1 MCGAASRSAPMS
13 CELCELARTTTW
25 YAEVEEP
32 FRFAIL
38 DCDSCDVPMAV
49 LGEHRARPTEAERA
63 VLQEALSRIAEE
75 KYPQGW
81 FFDDHM
87 RQIPDHYHLH
97 ARPWPKW
104 WPRLRRSD

>member
-1 MCGAASRSAPMS
+1 MT
-13 CELCELARTTTW
+13 CELCQLARTTQW
-25 YAEVEEP
+25 YAEIIEP

-49 LGEHRARPTEAERA
+49 LGEHRAAPSEDERA
-63 VLQEALSRIAEE
+63 VMQARLAEIADE
-75 KYPQGW
+75 KYPDGW

-97 ARPWPKW
+97 ARPIPKW
-104 WPRLRRSD
+104 WPRKLGG

>member
-1 MCGAASRSAPMS
+1 MS

-25 YAEVEEP
+25 YAEFEEP

-49 LGEHRARPTEAERA
+49 LGEHRAAPTPEERE
-63 VLQEALSRIAEE
+63 VLCRELARIADG
-75 KYPQGW
+75 KFAQGW

-97 ARPWPKW
+97 ARPYPARMPKW
-104 WPRLRRSD
+104 RKR

>member
-1 MCGAASRSAPMS
+1 MTTAGI
-13 CELCELARTTTW
+13 CELCDLARTTRW
-25 YAEVEEP
+25 YAEFDRP

-49 LGEHRARPTEAERA
+49 LGDHRAAPSDDERA
-63 VLQEALSRIAEE
+63 VMQAELTKIADGIF
-75 KYPQGW
+75 PDGW

-97 ARPWPKW
+97 ARPIPKW
-104 WPRLRRSD
+104 WKRVTGG

>member
-1 MCGAASRSAPMS
+1 MP
-13 CELCELARTTTW
+13 CELCQLARTTTW
-25 YAEVEEP
+25 YAEFDEP

-49 LGEHRARPTEAERA
+49 LGDHRAAPTPEERE
-63 VLQEALSRIAEE
+63 VMQGALGRIADE
-75 KYPQGW
+75 KFADGW

-97 ARPWPKW
+97 ARPYPAWMPK
-104 WPRLRRSD
+104 RRKP

>member
-1 MCGAASRSAPMS
+1 MS
-13 CELCELARTTTW
+13 CELCQLARSTHW
-25 YAEVEEP
+25 YAEIDQP

-38 DCDSCDVPMAV
+38 DCDSCEVPMAV
-49 LGEHRARPTEAERA
+49 LGEHRTAPTADERA
-63 VLQEALSRIAEE
+63 VMQARLAEIADE

-97 ARPWPKW
+97 ARPVPRW
-104 WPRLRRSD
+104 WPRKLGR

>member
-1 MCGAASRSAPMS
+1 MS
-13 CELCELARTTTW
+13 CELCALARTTHW
-25 YAEVEEP
+25 YAEVGTP

-49 LGEHRARPTEAERA
+49 LGAHRAVPSDDERA
-63 VLQEALSRIAEE
+63 VMQQHLAKIADE
-75 KYPQGW
+75 KFPDGW

-97 ARPWPKW
+97 ARPIPKW
-104 WPRLRRSD
+104 WKRL

>member
-1 MCGAASRSAPMS
+1 MQMT
-13 CELCELARTTTW
+13 CELCQLARTTHW
-25 YAEVEEP
+25 YAEITEP

-49 LGEHRARPTEAERA
+49 LGDHRAVPSDDERA
-63 VLQEALSRIAEE
+63 VMQARLTEIADR
-75 KYPQGW
+75 KYPDGW

-97 ARPWPKW
+97 ARPVPRW
-104 WPRLRRSD
+104 WRKVAGS